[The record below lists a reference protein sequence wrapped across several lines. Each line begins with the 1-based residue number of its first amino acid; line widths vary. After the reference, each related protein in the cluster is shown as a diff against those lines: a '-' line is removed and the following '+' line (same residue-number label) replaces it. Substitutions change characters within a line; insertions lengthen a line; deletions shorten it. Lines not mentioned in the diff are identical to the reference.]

1 LKFLIDNALSPVLA
15 KKLQEAGYD
24 ALHVRDIGL
33 ASATDDEIFTYALR
47 ENRIIVSADTDF
59 GTILSL
65 QQQSKPSLILFRRS
79 TRKPERQAEVL
90 KENLPSL
97 EEFLNKGSV
106 AVFEDRRIRIRQ
118 LPIGSSTE

>member
-1 LKFLIDNALSPVLA
+1 MLA